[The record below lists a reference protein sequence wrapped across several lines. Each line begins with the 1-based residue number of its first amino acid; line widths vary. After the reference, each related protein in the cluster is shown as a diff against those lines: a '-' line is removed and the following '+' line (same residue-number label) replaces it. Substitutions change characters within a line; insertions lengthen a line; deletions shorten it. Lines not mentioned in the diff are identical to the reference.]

1 MKKRKTFKK
10 TTWGSSEV
18 IETRK
23 KYKLRELIIEPSEK
37 IFYQSHHERTEVW
50 TIVEGSG
57 IVNLEG
63 QELDA
68 YPGRCFFIPKESRHS
83 AICTGDNQLKIL
95 EIQIGDS
102 IKENDVA
109 LHEDQND

>member
-1 MKKRKTFKK
+1 MRKQKTFEK
-10 TTWGSSEV
+10 TPWGSSEI

-23 KYKLRELIIEPSEK
+23 RYKLREMIIDPGEK
-37 IFYQSHHERTEVW
+37 IFYQSHHKRTEIW

-57 IVNLEG
+57 VVNLEG

-83 AICTGDNQLKIL
+83 ATCIGKKELKIL

-102 IKENDVA
+102 IKESDVV
-109 LHEDQND
+109 LHEG